1 MGVSVIIPVYNVKN
15 YLNVCVESV
24 VNQNDCN
31 CEIILV
37 DDGSTDGS
45 EIICD
50 RYAEK
55 YENVRVIHQKNQG
68 LSAARNAG
76 CKVATKEYLWFVD
89 SDDFILDLE
98 ALAHFDEIARKKPDV
113 IAFNWKKVYDANH
126 LEVTQNELQLDSFE
140 NVVLSGQEYL
150 LNMLKKKPL
159 YEWYAWAYLYR
170 RHYWEKNNFS
180 YPEGK
185 KYEDIPTTYR
195 TLILAEKV
203 CCYSTAV
210 YGYRIGRVGSIT
222 TSRKISALEDGLQLA
237 ADSLRNIEKSEFFS
251 NDLKFLLENNFSC
264 LYYMLMLSSHS
275 LDRKDQKE
283 FKKKL
288 KNQFWMCEFT
298 TQKPQI
304 WVKKSIEIFGL
315 PFVYELLR
323 IRTRLKNK

>member
-1 MGVSVIIPVYNVKN
+1 MSISVIVPVYNVCE
-15 YLNVCVESV
+15 YLSICLESI
-24 VNQNDCN
+24 VNQDISDC
-31 CEIILV
+31 EVILV

-45 EIICD
+45 ETICD

-55 YENVRVIHQKNQG
+55 YENVCVIHQKNQG

-89 SDDFILDLE
+89 SDDFILDPE
-98 ALAHFDEIARKKPDV
+98 ALAHFDEIVRRKPDV
-113 IAFNWKKVYDANH
+113 IAFDWKRVYDAKH
-126 LEVTQNELQLDSFE
+126 LEMSQNELQLKSFE
-140 NVVLSGQEYL
+140 NMVLSGQEYL

-170 RHYWEKNNFS
+170 RDYWEKNNFS

-283 FKKKL
+283 FKKQL
-288 KNQFWMCEFT
+288 KNQFWMCEYT
-298 TQKPQI
+298 TQKPQVL
-304 WVKKSIEIFGL
+304 VKKAMKIFGVSL
-315 PFVYELLR
+315 VYEFLR
-323 IRTRLKNK
+323 IRTWLKNK